1 MSLYEET
8 ITKLIEIVSPY
19 RKVLERLIH
28 EKKGLLKLGRRT
40 NENEAKK
47 KKYKVKKV
55 RNQVQ
60 LFQ

>member
-47 KKYKVKKV
+47 KKNIK
-55 RNQVQ
+55 
-60 LFQ
+60 